1 MIVLKATATKKN
13 SLEGIYNNA
22 ELKFIQDI
30 NDNWVVNDSV
40 LTDDNFL
47 EIREQLNAL
56 SKIEYTPKIDKI

>member
-1 MIVLKATATKKN
+1 MEVLLATEKQKN

-30 NDNWVVNDSV
+30 NDNWVVNDTV

-56 SKIEYTPKIDKI
+56 TKIEFTPKIDKI